1 MGERMTEYGSHPSHG
16 GQVPMLN
23 RAIEQLEGIKR
34 MISEGQDT
42 QSRQIS
48 ELISLLKKYE

>member
-1 MGERMTEYGSHPSHG
+1 
-16 GQVPMLN
+16 MLN

>member
-1 MGERMTEYGSHPSHG
+1 MTEYGSHPSHG